1 MDEWH
6 DFFLAVAGAAA
17 VLAGLVF
24 VGVSINLD
32 IIMSNR
38 GYGLRG
44 RALEALILLVAV
56 LIATILL
63 LVPDQGTVLAGAE
76 VLAVGVVNW
85 VAVVPL
91 QVHALRNWRSSPDPS
106 FRWHFVQ
113 RVVLCQVATLPVVA
127 AGLGVMGWGVGGLYW
142 LVVGVVLSFLGA
154 VIDAWVLL
162 VEIHG

>member
-44 RALEALILLVAV
+44 RALEALILFVAV

-63 LVPDQGTVLAGAE
+63 LVPEQGTALAGTE
-76 VLAVGVVNW
+76 VLAVGVVDW
-85 VAVVPL
+85 VAVVLL
-91 QVHALRNWRSSPDPS
+91 QVPALTAL
-106 FRWHFVQ
+106 VI
-113 RVVLCQVATLPVVA
+113 TIEPVYGSHNVRRR
-127 AGLGVMGWGVGGLYW
+127 
-142 LVVGVVLSFLGA
+142 LVR
-154 VIDAWVLL
+154 LL
-162 VEIHG
+162 R